1 MTVSSKDKA
10 QKAMHGL
17 MLSAMKN
24 SSKENVSRA
33 VFNASYVDDFQNKQN
48 SWRSKWLKIWLMVG
62 LVASFVSGTSW
73 SLAMMPRF
81 GLLNI
86 DVLIVS
92 WLLILMIFST
102 VIALISAV
110 GMTSIGKTPNLPK
123 LL

>member
-1 MTVSSKDKA
+1 MTVSIKDKA

-17 MLSAMKN
+17 LLSAMKN

-48 SWRSKWLKIWLMVG
+48 SWRAKWLKIWLMVG
-62 LVASFVSGTSW
+62 LIASFVSGTSW
-73 SLAMMPRF
+73 SVAMMSRF
-81 GLLNI
+81 GLMNI

-92 WLLILMIFST
+92 WLLILVIFST

-110 GMTSIGKTPNLPK
+110 GMTSIGKVPNLPK

>member
-1 MTVSSKDKA
+1 MTVSIKDKA
-10 QKAMHGL
+10 QKAMYGL
-17 MLSAMKN
+17 LLSAMKN
-24 SSKENVSRA
+24 ASKENVSRA

-48 SWRSKWLKIWLMVG
+48 SWRAKWLKIWLMVG
-62 LVASFVSGTSW
+62 LIALFASGTSW
-73 SLAMMPRF
+73 SVAMMSRF

-92 WLLILMIFST
+92 WLLILVIFST

-110 GMTSIGKTPNLPK
+110 GMTSIGKVPNLPK